1 MSKIGNHIVGLQE
14 TENYKFGWQ
23 SAERGEPEP
32 NWLDDRE
39 GNCCTRYQRQIY
51 GWQAYH
57 DQERS
62 L

>member
-14 TENYKFGWQ
+14 TEDYKFGWQ

-39 GNCCTRYQRQIY
+39 GLSLIHISEPTRRHHVSRMPSS
-51 GWQAYH
+51 A
-57 DQERS
+57 
-62 L
+62 